1 MQFPMFEALVR
12 GYLSSAGRFL
22 TQAEKSHLA
31 SSGKVITFEQGIRFL
46 ADYLS
51 GDTYYKVHRDGHNLD
66 RCRAQFKLLESIIN
80 QEERME
86 QLVNSVQL

>member
-1 MQFPMFEALVR
+1 
-12 GYLSSAGRFL
+12 
-22 TQAEKSHLA
+22 
-31 SSGKVITFEQGIRFL
+31 VITFEQGIRFL